1 MIVQS
6 FQPRSAA
13 SLPRRRAIVAALV
26 SIIIPTAFAAD
37 PPTTLDTV
45 VVTGT
50 RHAQTVDDALAAVTV
65 ITRKD
70 IDASPATDVISLL
83 GQQAGVDVART
94 GGPGQTSSVFLRGA
108 NSNQTLVL
116 IDGIRV
122 AAVSNGFFD
131 FANLPLDQI
140 ERIEIV
146 RGPRAAYW
154 GSDAIG
160 GVIQIFTRNPH
171 GLSASAHAGSYA
183 QRGGTASF
191 GTPADDD
198 AHMGMTIGYDRLRGF
213 PATDPFN
220 PYGSP
225 ADDGYRN
232 RNASLRGSVPLGT
245 QTLGVTALYTDGDVQ
260 FAGGPGP
267 EPAQMFSRNT
277 SGGATLSGPVT
288 GNWTQALTVGG
299 ADNDITTPVYAS
311 RTSSRRTSVDW
322 VNNVNLGTGQ
332 TFTFGGNWQR
342 ERGAS
347 YEFGGTDYARTISNT
362 AGFAGYDGHFGSQQ
376 IELAIRHDDNSQ
388 FGGATTGTAAWGW
401 QIDKAWKLRASWGQ
415 GFRAPSFDELYS
427 PGFFGYYAG
436 NPLLQPERSR
446 SVEAGLEFKPSN
458 EHVFKLSTWRTRVR
472 QMIAFDGPQM
482 QAINVDRASLDG
494 TELSYRFTRG
504 AWSAGSAITVQDP
517 RDTDTGQPLL
527 RRAHRKLAADAHYDF
542 GNGWD
547 LSVDG
552 LAASE
557 RTDYGGVR
565 LGGYA
570 VLNLAAG
577 WNFHPGWRVQARLT
591 NLFDKDYELAS
602 GYRTPGRGV
611 LLTFSWQQE
620 P

>member
-1 MIVQS
+1 MIVS
-6 FQPRSAA
+6 FVS
-13 SLPRRRAIVAALV
+13 SLPRRRTIVAALA
-26 SIIIPTAFAAD
+26 SIIVPTAFAAD

-70 IDASPATDVISLL
+70 IDDSPATDVIALL
-83 GQQAGVDVART
+83 GQQAGVDVSRT

-122 AAVSNGFFD
+122 AAASNGYFD

-171 GLSASAHAGSYA
+171 GWSGSAHGGSYA

-191 GTPADDD
+191 GTPASNDD
-198 AHMGMTIGYDRLRGF
+198 AHLGLTIGYDRLHGF

-232 RNASLRGSVPLGT
+232 RNASLRGSIPLGT
-245 QTLGVTALYTDGDVQ
+245 QTLGVTALYTDGDTQ
-260 FAGGPGP
+260 IAAGPGP
-267 EPAQMFSRNT
+267 EPAHMFSRNT
-277 SGGATLSGPVT
+277 SGGATLSGPIT

-299 ADNDITTPVYAS
+299 ADNDINTPVYAS

-322 VNNVNLGTGQ
+322 VNNVALGTGQ
-332 TFTFGGNWQR
+332 TITFGGNWQR
-342 ERGAS
+342 ETGAS
-347 YEFGGTDYARTISNT
+347 YEFGGTDYLRAISNT
-362 AGFAGYDGHFGSQQ
+362 AGFAGYDGRFGSQQ
-376 IELAIRHDDNSQ
+376 VELAIRHDDNSQ

-401 QIDKAWKLRASWGQ
+401 QIDQAWKLRASWGQ

-436 NPLLQPERSR
+436 NPLLRPERSQ
-446 SVEAGLEFKPSN
+446 SVEAGLEFKPSSG
-458 EHVFKLSTWRTRVR
+458 HAFKLSAWRTRVR

-482 QAINVDRASLDG
+482 QAINVDRAALDG
-494 TELSYRFTRG
+494 AELAYRYTRG
-504 AWSAGSAITVQDP
+504 PWSAGSAITVQDP
-517 RDTDTGQPLL
+517 RDLGTGQPLL
-527 RRAHRKLAADAHYDF
+527 RRPHRKLAADTRYDF

-547 LSVDG
+547 VSVDG

-557 RTDYGGVR
+557 RADYGGVR
-565 LGGYA
+565 LGGYT

-577 WNFHPGWRVQARLT
+577 WNFHPGWRAQVRLS

-602 GYRTPGRGV
+602 GYRTPGRSV
-611 LLTFSWQQE
+611 LLTLSWHQQ